1 MRGACCAFL
10 ALSGACSGK
19 NTGYEPNFV
28 MTSPVEPPLRAGC
41 NPLGGLKEED
51 CFTPFPSSFYT
62 TRDPSGTERVR
73 IPGNILPATVKGVA
87 LDPAPL
93 NGRDGYSPA
102 TPLIAYLPT
111 PGTSLDDSNLPR
123 YDAPADSLSAK
134 STVQLIAWDSG
145 ERVPVMAELDRNAN
159 SDERQ
164 GLIIYPQLRLR
175 PHTRYIVAIFGLRS
189 QDGKAVPATSGFAS
203 LRDGRLDPGS
213 VRFGLRPRY
222 DEIFAL
228 LEKQGVPRKE
238 LQLAWDFTTA
248 SDEPLFGRLIR
259 MRDRAFAFKQPM
271 MGGAVKIDWVKEMP
285 GEHLLRQIVGNFSVP
300 SHLSDDV
307 SGRLRLNADGE
318 PELRGFGQFPLT
330 IHIPSCVQMQPGPVP
345 VMIYGHGLFGGA
357 FDEMNSPYQRE
368 IIDRLCMVQI
378 GTDFIGLS
386 AADLNYVIAN
396 VLGNFN
402 NLATLTERLQQAH
415 VNFAYLSRLVA
426 SGALDELSEL
436 HIMGRRIFDKT
447 RIYYYGI
454 SNGGIQGPTQ
464 LAINPHI
471 MRGAMNVPGGF
482 FSRMMWRSA
491 NFAKLAQL
499 LSASYPDPLDRQ
511 VLVAASQALWDYTD
525 PATYAP
531 HLLRDLLPGSA
542 TIPALGGK
550 RVLYQEGIGDAQ
562 VPNLAT
568 RAMVRTMG
576 LSLLQ
581 RPSEAVFGVGQV
593 FGPVDSAY
601 VQFDIGVMQ
610 RPGDTNVPPQENA
623 VHEAIRRLEPAK
635 LQLQKFLIED
645 GRVIDA
651 CLGVPCNLPAP

>member
-93 NGRDGYSPA
+93 NGRNGYSPA

-271 MGGAVKIDWVKEMP
+271 MGGAVGLGGRAGHGTNV
-285 GEHLLRQIVGNFSVP
+285 SVSTP
-300 SHLSDDV
+300 TAGMTG
-307 SGRLRLNADGE
+307 SGR
-318 PELRGFGQFPLT
+318 
-330 IHIPSCVQMQPGPVP
+330 
-345 VMIYGHGLFGGA
+345 
-357 FDEMNSPYQRE
+357 
-368 IIDRLCMVQI
+368 
-378 GTDFIGLS
+378 
-386 AADLNYVIAN
+386 
-396 VLGNFN
+396 
-402 NLATLTERLQQAH
+402 
-415 VNFAYLSRLVA
+415 
-426 SGALDELSEL
+426 
-436 HIMGRRIFDKT
+436 
-447 RIYYYGI
+447 
-454 SNGGIQGPTQ
+454 
-464 LAINPHI
+464 
-471 MRGAMNVPGGF
+471 
-482 FSRMMWRSA
+482 
-491 NFAKLAQL
+491 
-499 LSASYPDPLDRQ
+499 
-511 VLVAASQALWDYTD
+511 
-525 PATYAP
+525 
-531 HLLRDLLPGSA
+531 
-542 TIPALGGK
+542 
-550 RVLYQEGIGDAQ
+550 
-562 VPNLAT
+562 
-568 RAMVRTMG
+568 
-576 LSLLQ
+576 
-581 RPSEAVFGVGQV
+581 
-593 FGPVDSAY
+593 
-601 VQFDIGVMQ
+601 
-610 RPGDTNVPPQENA
+610 
-623 VHEAIRRLEPAK
+623 
-635 LQLQKFLIED
+635 
-645 GRVIDA
+645 
-651 CLGVPCNLPAP
+651 